1 MNPLRYDI
9 SVRELVEFV
18 HRRGD
23 LGGESTFRRSNRA
36 LEGIK
41 GHKRIQQSRGS
52 DYHPEVP
59 VERSFVKGEVEL
71 RVIGR
76 VDGIVDGIVDG
87 LTPLVEEIKTV
98 EPGWSRKADSV
109 HWAQLRI
116 YAGIL
121 AFEKS
126 WVNASLQLTYLEL
139 DTNEIFLFREETS
152 REVLIEFLNETV
164 VEWFA
169 WLIPHLEWIAQRN
182 ASTEKAP
189 FPFTTFRAGQRELAR
204 SVYRAVQNK
213 LNLFVEAPT
222 GMGKTLATL
231 YPAIKALPLITDGKV
246 FYVTA
251 KTPGRLAAEDALQKL
266 RDIGVQVRSVSLTAK
281 AKVCFAPDAS
291 GCDPATCPFRKGYYD
306 RYKPAMRE
314 LLATQRLD
322 SDNISSVARR
332 HQVCPFE
339 LSLDVSNWVDVIIGD
354 YNYVFDPTVMLQ
366 RYFGEGRA
374 KHVVLIDEAHNL
386 VDRSRDM
393 YSASLAVDNLS
404 VATGTHEGKNAGKV
418 RRALS
423 AARGQLEGLMRT
435 ASTGVPQ
442 PKAYHRG
449 AFAVGAVPEVLIET
463 LRALAGAIEAFL
475 IDQSSREMALPW
487 LEPYFAIHRFLQ
499 VSDAFDDTYRMIIDP
514 GGQIVTLFCV
524 DPSKRLAQ
532 TLKGLRSAVFFS
544 ATLSPLDYFIDV
556 LGGSAE
562 SATGSY
568 ASPFRSD
575 QMAVRIAPLNISF
588 QERDRSMDSVV
599 EAIRRHLGQNPGN
612 NLIYCPS
619 LAYLDQ
625 LHQKL
630 TASGIT
636 AFAQRAGMAESERES
651 FLAKFTNGTGSVG
664 LAVMGGIFAE
674 GIDLPGE
681 QLVGVTVIGVGLPGL
696 SIERDLL
703 VTYFDQKERPGF
715 DYAYRFPGMQRVLQA
730 VGRLIRSEDDQGAAL
745 LVDRRFLES
754 RYESLFPTWWRVIP
768 NEIREEWDY

>member
-1 MNPLRYDI
+1 MNPPEYDI
-9 SVRELVEFV
+9 SVRELAEFV

-52 DYHPEVP
+52 DYQPEVP
-59 VERSFVKGEVEL
+59 VERSFVKEEVRL
-71 RVIGR
+71 RVVGR
-76 VDGIVDGIVDG
+76 VDGIVDG

-98 EPGWSRKADSV
+98 EPGWAREANPV
-109 HWAQLRI
+109 HWAQMRI

-121 AFEKS
+121 ALERG
-126 WVNASLQLTYLEL
+126 WPHASLQLTYLEL
-139 DTNEIFLFREETS
+139 DTNEVFLFREEAS
-152 REVLIEFLNETV
+152 RDVLIEFLNETV
-164 VEWFA
+164 DEWFA
-169 WLIPHLEWIAQRN
+169 WLIPQVDWIAQRN
-182 ASTEKAP
+182 ASAEKAP

-231 YPAIKALPLITDGKV
+231 YPAIKALPLIADGKV

-251 KTPGRLAAEDALQKL
+251 KTPGRLAAQDALQKL
-266 RDIGVQVRSVSLTAK
+266 RDTGVQFRSASLTAK
-281 AKVCFAPDAS
+281 AKICFAPDAS
-291 GCDPATCPFRKGYYD
+291 GCDPTTCPFRKGYYE

-322 SDNISSVARR
+322 KDNISVVARK

-354 YNYVFDPTVMLQ
+354 YNYVFDPSVMLQ

-386 VDRSRDM
+386 VDRSREM
-393 YSASLAVDNLS
+393 YSAPLAMTDLAVAPGTRDGKASAMARRSLA
-404 VATGTHEGKNAGKV
+404 AT
-418 RRALS
+418 RDQLQALLRS
-423 AARGQLEGLMRT
+423 
-435 ASTGVPQ
+435 ASTGVPPAKPYLQ
-442 PKAYHRG
+442 G
-449 AFAVGAVPEVLIET
+449 AFAAEAIPESFIES
-463 LRALAGAIEAFL
+463 LRGLAEAIEGFL
-475 IDQSSREMALPW
+475 VEQSSREAALPW
-487 LEPYFAIHRFLQ
+487 LEPFFAVYRFLQ
-499 VSDAFDDTYRMIIDP
+499 VSDSFDDTYRLIIDP
-514 GGQIVTLFCV
+514 GTQSLTLFCV

-556 LGGSAE
+556 LGGSPE
-562 SATGSY
+562 SAKGSY

-575 QMAVRIAPLNISF
+575 QMAVRVAPLNISF
-588 QERDRSMDSVV
+588 QERGKSMDSVV
-599 EAIRRHLGQNPGN
+599 EAIRRHLRENPGN

-636 AFAQRAGMAESERES
+636 AFAQRSGMAESERES
-651 FLAKFTNGTGSVG
+651 FLSKFTNGTGSVG

-681 QLVGVTVIGVGLPGL
+681 QLVGVAVIGVGLPGL

-703 VTYFDQKERPGF
+703 VMYFDKKERPGF

-745 LVDRRFLES
+745 LVDQRFLEP
-754 RYESLFPTWWRVIP
+754 RYESLFPSWWRVIP
-768 NEIREEWDY
+768 DEVREDWDY

>member
-1 MNPLRYDI
+1 MSRHEYDI
-9 SVRELVEFV
+9 SVRDLAEFV

-52 DYHPEVP
+52 DYCPEVS
-59 VERSFVKGEVEL
+59 VERSFKQGEVEL

-76 VDGIVDGIVDG
+76 VDGVVEG
-87 LTPLVEEIKTV
+87 LAPLVEEIKTV
-98 EPGWSRKADSV
+98 EPGWSRKADPV

-121 AFEKS
+121 ALEKG
-126 WVNASLQLTYLEL
+126 WFHASLQLTYLEL
-139 DTNEIFLFREETS
+139 DSNEVFLFREEAS
-152 REVLIEFLNETV
+152 REVLVEFLNETV
-164 VEWFA
+164 GEWFS
-169 WLIPHLEWIAQRN
+169 WLIPQVDWIGRRN
-182 ASTEKAP
+182 ASAEKAP
-189 FPFTTFRAGQRELAR
+189 FPFTKFRAGQRELAR

-231 YPAIKALPLITDGKV
+231 YPAIKALPLIADGKV

-251 KTPGRLAAEDALQKL
+251 KTPGRLAAQDALQKL

-281 AKVCFAPDAS
+281 AKICFAPDAS
-291 GCDPATCPFRKGYYD
+291 GCDPATCPFRKGYYE

-314 LLATQRLD
+314 LLGIQRLD
-322 SDNISSVARR
+322 SDNISMVARK

-374 KHVVLIDEAHNL
+374 KHVVLVDEAHNL
-386 VDRSRDM
+386 VDRSREM
-393 YSASLAVDNLS
+393 YSAMLAIADLA
-404 VATGTHEGKNAGKV
+404 VATGTREGKTSGKA
-418 RRALS
+418 RRALG
-423 AARGQLEGLMRT
+423 AVRDQLEALMRS
-435 ASTGVPQ
+435 APTGVPQ
-442 PKAYHRG
+442 PKPYHRG
-449 AFAVGAVPEVLIET
+449 AFAAEAIPESFIEA

-475 IDQSSREMALPW
+475 VEQSSRETALPW

-499 VSDAFDDTYRMIIDP
+499 VSDAFDETYRMIVDP
-514 GGQIVTLFCV
+514 GNQSVTLFCV

-556 LGGSAE
+556 LGGSTE
-562 SATGSY
+562 SAKGSY

-599 EAIRRHLGQNPGN
+599 EAVRRHLRENPGN

-630 TASGIT
+630 TASGIA

-703 VTYFDQKERPGF
+703 VTYFDQKERSGF
-715 DYAYRFPGMQRVLQA
+715 DYAYRYPGMQRVLQA

-745 LVDRRFLES
+745 LVDRRFLET
-754 RYESLFPTWWRVIP
+754 RYENLFPSWWRVVP
-768 NEIREEWDY
+768 NEIREDWDY